1 MDEKINSN
9 EIKEAF
15 ERAKEIRE
23 AKRPINT
30 YQNDITD
37 YLKSKLEGYN
47 VPLCTVMEI
56 AQYCVTQ
63 TIVVSNDELRRA
75 YEYWEK
81 QVKKEMHRNL
91 CRRGDPKEENND

>member
-1 MDEKINSN
+1 MDEKTTLN
-9 EIKEAF
+9 ELC
-15 ERAKEIRE
+15 ERAKERRE

-30 YQNDITD
+30 YQNDITE

-63 TIVVSNDELRRA
+63 TIIVSNDELRRA
-75 YEYWEK
+75 YEYWER
-81 QVKKEMHRNL
+81 QVKKEMHRYS
-91 CRRGDPKEENND
+91 RGQSDPKEDNND

>member
-1 MDEKINSN
+1 MDEKTNAKIN
-9 EIKEAF
+9 EVF
-15 ERAKEIRE
+15 ERAKERRE

-30 YQNDITD
+30 YQKDITE

-63 TIVVSNDELRRA
+63 TILVSNDEIRRA

-81 QVKKEMHRNL
+81 QVKKDLRRRHFPQDDNL
-91 CRRGDPKEENND
+91 EDNND